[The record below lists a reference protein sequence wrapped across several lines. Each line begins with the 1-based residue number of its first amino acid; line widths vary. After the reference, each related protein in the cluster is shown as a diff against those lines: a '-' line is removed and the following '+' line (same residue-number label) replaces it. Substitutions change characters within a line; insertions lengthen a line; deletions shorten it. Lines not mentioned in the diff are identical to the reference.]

1 MCGRPGDDV
10 LKIAFV
16 TTPPDE
22 AEGLAKRAVES
33 ELAACVNVIE
43 GITSHYRWQNELHA
57 DRESLLM
64 AKVAEDRVEEFIAS
78 VREWH
83 SFSCPEVI
91 ITDVIGGNH
100 DYISW
105 VESCCKGSSQDRKP

>member
-1 MCGRPGDDV
+1 M
-10 LKIAFV
+10 KIAFV

-22 AEGLAKRAVES
+22 AESLAKRAVES
-33 ELAACVNVIE
+33 DLAACVNVIE

-64 AKVAEDRVEEFIAS
+64 AKIAEDRVEEFVAKI
-78 VREWH
+78 RDWH
-83 SFSCPEVI
+83 SYSCPEVI
-91 ITDVIGGNH
+91 VTDVIGGNH

-105 VESCCKGSSQDRKP
+105 VESRNQGSTQD

>member
-1 MCGRPGDDV
+1 MKV
-10 LKIAFV
+10 AFV

-22 AEGLAKRAVES
+22 AHGLAKRAVES
-33 ELAACVNVIE
+33 DLAACVNVIE

-64 AKVAEDRVEEFIAS
+64 AKIAEDRVEEFVAKI
-78 VREWH
+78 RDWH
-83 SFSCPEVI
+83 SYSCPEVI
-91 ITDVIGGNH
+91 VTDVIGGNH

-105 VESCCKGSSQDRKP
+105 VESRTQGSSQD

>member
-1 MCGRPGDDV
+1 M
-10 LKIAFV
+10 KIAFV

-33 ELAACVNVIE
+33 SLAACVNVIP
-43 GITSHYRWQNELHA
+43 GITSHYRWQDELHA

-64 AKVAEDRVEEFIAS
+64 AKVAEDCVEEFVAS
-78 VREWH
+78 IRDWH
-83 SFSCPEVI
+83 SYTCPEVI
-91 ITDVIGGNH
+91 ITDVIGGNP

-105 VESCCKGSSQDRKP
+105 VESVDKGSSQDGKP